1 MFGLC
6 AFDVQALSAAS
17 KEMKT
22 QFKKNKELDIS
33 YIDKMQDDMFDM
45 MVRGMGLR
53 GGGVVDLQAGLLVR
67 GPREGSGVD
76 LETHRR
82 LPLHVL
88 ATVHTFPHTF
98 HTWSRIWPRRSTTPW
113 AAPTRCRRMLMR
125 VTSWRSLMH

>member
-6 AFDVQALSAAS
+6 AFDAQALSAAS

-45 MVRGMGLR
+45 MVRGMGPR
-53 GGGVVDLQAGLLVR
+53 GVGVVDLHAGLLVR
-67 GPREGSGVD
+67 GPRERSGVD

-82 LPLHVL
+82 LPLHAL
-88 ATVHTFPHTF
+88 ATVHTFPTPPTPGSGHGQGDQ
-98 HTWSRIWPRRSTTPW
+98 RRHGPLLRG
-113 AAPTRCRRMLMR
+113 AGGC
-125 VTSWRSLMH
+125 